1 MGKCCIC
8 HSEIDTDTAPILY
21 MGATG
26 VPRCVCEECDRDI
39 EGMTKGREC
48 DKISDACRSLAARL
62 DAAECEDERTVLL
75 ISGMMKAAKE
85 RAEKIEAGEWDFEAE
100 EKQAAAEDEFDITED
115 LMETEEDRAL
125 DAHDAKVNKI
135 FDTVSTWV
143 MGLAIVGAVVFF
155 ILKFVFHV
163 I

>member
-8 HSEIDTDTAPILY
+8 HKEIDTESAPILY
-21 MGATG
+21 MGAPG
-26 VPRCVCEECDRDI
+26 VPRCVCDECDKHV
-39 EGMTKGREC
+39 EAMTKGKEPEA
-48 DKISDACRSLAARL
+48 IMDACRSLAKRL
-62 DAAECEDERTVLL
+62 EDADNEDERTILL
-75 ISGMMKAAKE
+75 VGGMLKSAKD

-100 EKQAAAEDEFDITED
+100 ENREASEEFDITED

-125 DAHDAKVNKI
+125 DERDEKI
-135 FDTVSTWV
+135 GKIIDTVTTWV

-155 ILKFVFHV
+155 LLKFVFHV

>member
-1 MGKCCIC
+1 MGSCCIC
-8 HSEIDTDTAPILY
+8 HREIDAENAPILF

-26 VPRCVCEECDRDI
+26 IPRCVCEECDRDI
-39 EGMTKGREC
+39 ETMTKSRDSEAAMEG
-48 DKISDACRSLAARL
+48 CRSLAKRL
-62 DAAECEDERTVLL
+62 EEANNEDERTIMLV
-75 ISGMMKAAKE
+75 SGMLSAAKD
-85 RAEKIEAGEWDFEAE
+85 RAEKIAAGEWDFEAE
-100 EKQAAAEDEFDITED
+100 EKTRTEEDEFDVTED

-125 DAHDAKVNKI
+125 DERDEKINKV

-155 ILKFVFHV
+155 LLKFVFHV